1 MEKIK
6 ETEKKKYWIT
16 MKSIAWVITLVVSF
30 FVFFPVFVALLIL
43 WAIGKIKVED

>member
-1 MEKIK
+1 MDEIK

-16 MKSIAWVITLVVSF
+16 MKNVAWVIALIVSF
-30 FVFFPVFVALLIL
+30 FVFFPAFVALLIF